1 MPQHYV
7 YRFRAELKDY
17 EPKIWRRFEI
27 NGERTMAELG
37 YALMLMFEMQASH
50 LFCIVDNAN
59 ESFRTTMREIYE
71 GIGKEETPEIAAN
84 YESMKN
90 NRYELADE
98 EAVEIIEMLG
108 HERLVEADRVTIN
121 REVGGRN
128 WQATM
133 FYDYGDGWE
142 VELVLEECE
151 KQEISL
157 TLLPRVL
164 EGEGYGI
171 IEDVGGVG
179 GLEEFAK
186 AMKKS
191 KGKAY
196 EEFRGWLGI
205 DHLDMEAFDRDD
217 MNFRLKKLIRVYRD
231 MYEHRL
237 EPTEQSYKLLY
248 REYKER
254 KGSDGGASASRGWAP
269 PPKA

>member
-1 MPQHYV
+1 MAQHYI
-7 YRFRAELKDY
+7 YRFYAELKDY

-50 LFCIVDNAN
+50 LF
-59 ESFRTTMREIYE
+59 SFRENTMENLIALFRERNLP
-71 GIGKEETPEIAAN
+71 EEADKLFSHYDENDILN
-84 YESMKN
+84 YT
-90 NRYELADE
+90 RYELADE
-98 EAVEIIEMLG
+98 EAEAMED
-108 HERLVEADRVTIN
+108 ERLIEADRITLN
-121 REVGGRN
+121 RLTRSPGWRVVFE
-128 WQATM
+128 
-133 FYDYGDGWE
+133 YDYGDGWE
-142 VELVLEECE
+142 VDVVIEECE

-157 TLLPRVL
+157 TLFPRVL

-171 IEDVGGVG
+171 IEDVGGPG
-179 GLEEFAK
+179 GLEEFAE
-186 AMKKS
+186 AMKKG

-196 EEFRGWLGI
+196 KEYCEWLGI

-231 MYEHRL
+231 IYEYRL

>member
-1 MPQHYV
+1 MAQHYV
-7 YRFRAELKDY
+7 YRFYAELKDY

-50 LFCIVDNAN
+50 LF
-59 ESFRTTMREIYE
+59 SFRENTKENLITLFRERNL
-71 GIGKEETPEIAAN
+71 PE
-84 YESMKN
+84 
-90 NRYELADE
+90 
-98 EAVEIIEMLG
+98 
-108 HERLVEADRVTIN
+108 EADRLSGHDDENDVLNYTRFELVDEETVTMGDERLMEADRITLSQLT
-121 REVGGRN
+121 RSPGWRVVFE
-128 WQATM
+128 
-133 FYDYGDGWE
+133 YDFGDSWE
-142 VELVLEECE
+142 VDVVIEECE
-151 KQEISL
+151 KQEFSL
-157 TLLPRVL
+157 ALLPRVL

-171 IEDVGGVG
+171 IEDVGGPG
-179 GLEEFAK
+179 GLEEFAE
-186 AMKKS
+186 AMKKG

-231 MYEHRL
+231 MYEYHL

-248 REYKER
+248 REYKKP
-254 KGSDGGASASRGWAP
+254 KGSAGTGSASRGWAP

>member
-1 MPQHYV
+1 MAQHYV
-7 YRFRAELKDY
+7 YRFYAELKDY

-50 LFCIVDNAN
+50 LFCIVDNAK
-59 ESFRTTMREIYE
+59 ESFRSIMKEIYE
-71 GIGKEETPEIAAN
+71 GIGKEETPEIVSN

-128 WQATM
+128 WKATM
-133 FYDYGDGWE
+133 DYDYGDGWE

-171 IEDVGGVG
+171 IEDVGGPG
-179 GLEEFAK
+179 GLEEFAE
-186 AMKKS
+186 AMRKG

-196 EEFRGWLGI
+196 KEYCEWLGI

-231 MYEHRL
+231 IYEYHL